1 MSFISLELDT
11 TPPEIEIYSPT
22 YVTRETDNVITILGT
37 EELSTYQEIY
47 IVDSQGN
54 RFDYTFTHDNNSFVG
69 KVKLNELSLGY
80 ATLYVR
86 VKDTVGNATDLVSH
100 VIEIKENLSR
110 LKMNI
115 SHGIR
120 PVSISKSH
128 MNIETESTTTG
139 MILTIE
145 T

>member
-1 MSFISLELDT
+1 MSFITLELDT

-22 YVTRETDNVITILGT
+22 YVTRETDNLITIIGS

-69 KVKLNELSLGY
+69 KVKLNELSLGT

-86 VKDTVGNATDLVSH
+86 VKDTVDNISELKSH
-100 VIEIKENLSR
+100 MFEIKENISR
-110 LKMNI
+110 LRMSI
-115 SHGIR
+115 SHGIH
-120 PVSISKSH
+120 PLFVETTS
-128 MNIETESTTTG
+128 MNIETKSNERE
-139 MILTIE
+139 MIIYIE